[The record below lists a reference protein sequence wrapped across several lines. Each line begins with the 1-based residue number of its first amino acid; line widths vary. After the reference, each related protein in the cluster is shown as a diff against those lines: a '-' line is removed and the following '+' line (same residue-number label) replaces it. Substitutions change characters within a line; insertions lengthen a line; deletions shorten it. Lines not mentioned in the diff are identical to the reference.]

1 MREISMP
8 AFHVTTTR
16 KFTIEAPHEM
26 VLELDRYRA
35 FYKSAYGADVSEA
48 DLIREMARRFME
60 ADREFAAFKNGLK
73 TKTRSAAKPTMTPS
87 PEGSST

>member
-1 MREISMP
+1 MREISLP

-16 KFTIEAPHEM
+16 KFMVEAPHEM

-35 FYKSAYGADVSEA
+35 FYKNAYGADVSDA
-48 DLIREMARRFME
+48 DLIRAMARRFME
-60 ADREFAAFKNGLK
+60 ADREFAAFKNSVK
-73 TKTRSAAKPTMTPS
+73 SKIRTNPKATTST